1 MEQILKDL
9 AAYLQEKLKDELISQ
24 DHVAKGNLLRSI
36 DVYVEQTVAAWKI
49 KGGMLDYG
57 ITQDTGAS
65 PGTVVSVAVLLQ
77 WIRDKKI
84 NVANPLGFAIATKRK
99 IYNVGT
105 PTDGNPNKKRWI
117 SGTLEVEADEIKTR
131 VQAAVVSEMSLIV
144 SNMIEKTN
152 KKLM

>member
-57 ITQDTGAS
+57 ITQDTGA
-65 PGTVVSVAVLLQ
+65 PPRTVVSVATLLE
-77 WIRDKKI
+77 WFRDKKI
-84 NVANPLGFAIATKRK
+84 NPTSPLFAAINLKRR
-99 IYNVGT
+99 IYEKGT
-105 PTDGNPNKKRWI
+105 PVDGNPDKKRWI